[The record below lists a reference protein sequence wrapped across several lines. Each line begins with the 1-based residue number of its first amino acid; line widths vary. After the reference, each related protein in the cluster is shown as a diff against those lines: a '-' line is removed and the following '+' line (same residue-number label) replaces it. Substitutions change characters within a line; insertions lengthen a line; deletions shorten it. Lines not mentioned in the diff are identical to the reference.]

1 MKSTTNGGNASH
13 FGAYAPPS
21 KEEQIVEANTRG
33 PADEGTLE
41 RLAQFA
47 DQQADFGEW
56 HYGHLTAQRL
66 RLLAHQLE
74 SQQEMGQEE
83 RLRLQRTIADLAQQ
97 VDEAAQEGRDIDL
110 TLRFVADGP
119 GLVQIGELHLM
130 VSLLVEA
137 EGKEDT
143 TK

>member
-1 MKSTTNGGNASH
+1 MNSTSNGGNTGQ
-13 FGAYAPPS
+13 FGKYAPPS
-21 KEEQIVEANTRG
+21 KAEQIAKANQQG

-47 DQQADFGEW
+47 DQQDDFGDW

-66 RLLAHQLE
+66 RLLAQQLE
-74 SQQEMGQEE
+74 AQQEMGQEE
-83 RLRLQRTIADLAQQ
+83 RLRLHRTIAYLAEQ
-97 VDEAAQEGRDIDL
+97 VDAAAQEGQDIDL
-110 TLRFVADGP
+110 TLRFVSDGP
-119 GLVQIGELHLM
+119 GLVQIGELHVM

-137 EGKEDT
+137 EGKEDA